1 MQQLSRAHRHIVR
14 VVMSP
19 LVACSGLQ
27 SNFGGLQLKQSLYP
41 AGPPAAA
48 AVARA
53 CVSWQQAGQHA
64 SHGLSYLYGR
74 RGFAQGTAAVAAVSS
89 KRKAAQV
96 QAYGAEQI
104 QVKLSLAHSRMYF
117 KKPDNTV
124 HHA

>member
-1 MQQLSRAHRHIVR
+1 
-14 VVMSP
+14 MSP

-53 CVSWQQAGQHA
+53 CAGWQQAGQHA
-64 SHGLSYLYGR
+64 SHGLSSLYGQ
-74 RGFAQGTAAVAAVSS
+74 RGFAQAAAAGAAVSS
-89 KRKAAQV
+89 KRKAAPV

-104 QVKLSLAHSRMYF
+104 QVKLGLAHSKM
-117 KKPDNTV
+117 
-124 HHA
+124 